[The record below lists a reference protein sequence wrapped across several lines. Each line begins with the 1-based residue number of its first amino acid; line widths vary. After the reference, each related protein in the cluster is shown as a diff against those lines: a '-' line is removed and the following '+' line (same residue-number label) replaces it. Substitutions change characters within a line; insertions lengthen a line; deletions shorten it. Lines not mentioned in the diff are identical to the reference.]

1 MSSFFNDISES
12 KSSKKSGGRRKGR
25 GRNNKSGSGGKSR
38 TSSRLANK
46 KISSSVAA
54 ASLTVNNQKKRLA
67 SSDLDAEGSSFAK
80 TPKMQCKRDLC
91 STPTSTS
98 AKNAETSSNNG
109 RNCF

>member
-1 MSSFFNDISES
+1 MSPFFNDISES

-54 ASLTVNNQKKRLA
+54 ALTVNNQKKRLA